1 MISSMTEDSIIAVY
15 CNHIDERYNDIP
27 KHIMNRLSLADKL
40 YRRLV
45 ASYADESLIK
55 VMLFGSKSAIEM
67 CSKATSMKVSIHE
80 CNSIADMAS
89 IIMGSLKGD
98 KHTDGDVV
106 RVYFVLSDWQWVYI
120 EPLLRL
126 KDSNARFFFEGAS
139 DERSAQD
146 INAERRLESI
156 VKVKGKR
163 GLNALIDK
171 VMSTLASDMK
181 G

>member
-1 MISSMTEDSIIAVY
+1 MTADSIIAVY
-15 CNHIDERYNDIP
+15 CNHIDERCNDIP

-55 VMLFGSKSAIEM
+55 VMLFGRKSAIEM
-67 CSKATSMKVSIHE
+67 CSKATSMNVSIHE

-89 IIMGSLKGD
+89 IIMDSIKGD
-98 KHTDGDVV
+98 KHVDDVV

-139 DERSAQD
+139 DERSVQD

-156 VKVKGKR
+156 VKVQGKG

>member
-1 MISSMTEDSIIAVY
+1 MTADSIIAVY
-15 CNHIDERYNDIP
+15 CNHIDERCNDIP

-45 ASYADESLIK
+45 ASYADESSIK
-55 VMLFGSKSAIEM
+55 VMLFGSKNAIEM
-67 CSKATSMKVSIHE
+67 CSKATSMNVSINE

-89 IIMGSLKGD
+89 IIMDSIKGD
-98 KHTDGDVV
+98 KYVDDVV